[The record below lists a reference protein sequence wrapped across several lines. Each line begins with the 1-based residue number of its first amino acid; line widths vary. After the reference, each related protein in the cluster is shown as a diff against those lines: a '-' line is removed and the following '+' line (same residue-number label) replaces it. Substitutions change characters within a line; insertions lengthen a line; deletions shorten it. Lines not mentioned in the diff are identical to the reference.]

1 MKHIIKTFVISA
13 ALALSASAASAQVS
27 VGIQIGPPPPPRV
40 YRIPPQPSPEFV
52 WVEGYWYPQGHHYA
66 WHDGYWT
73 RPPYAGAYWVAPY
86 HAGNQY
92 YAGRWEGN
100 HGYVVHDHHWD
111 KSHGRDEHHK
121 SHHDGDRR

>member
-1 MKHIIKTFVISA
+1 MKHLIKTFVISA
-13 ALALSASAASAQVS
+13 VLALSASAASAQVS
-27 VGIQIGPPPPPRV
+27 FGIQIGPPPPPRV
-40 YRIPPQPSPEFV
+40 YRVPPQPAPEFV
-52 WVEGYWYPQGHHYA
+52 WVEGYWYPQGNHYA

-100 HGYVVHDHHWD
+100 HGYVVHNHKWD
-111 KSHGRDEHHK
+111 KSHDRDEHHK
-121 SHHDGDRR
+121 GREGDRR